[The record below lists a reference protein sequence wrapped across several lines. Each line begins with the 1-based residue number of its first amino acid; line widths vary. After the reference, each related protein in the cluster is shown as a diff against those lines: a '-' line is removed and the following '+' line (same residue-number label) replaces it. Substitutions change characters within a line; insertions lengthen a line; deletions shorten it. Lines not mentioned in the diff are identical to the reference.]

1 MGMDSFAPGVYPDN
15 GSYFWVQ
22 NIANPP
28 KCVEIFNYP
37 VAARGGVRNLMLIPG
52 VGEQD
57 IKESLLKGSLRN
69 KLLVREI
76 AILASNIDLLQFN
89 TTQIQF
95 LYNNGIVVGVQI
107 DDRPGGQTLFTHYID
122 IELLGAV
129 NNVNTTFI
137 LPNNQAFVVDVIH
150 NIVVYKNGVKQVQ
163 GDDYTIAMGSYG
175 WNTVIFTLPPD
186 ANILPADI
194 ITADYFIS
202 NIP

>member
-57 IKESLLKGSLRN
+57 IKESLLKGSIRN

-76 AILASNIDLLQFN
+76 TILASNIDLLQFN
-89 TTQIQF
+89 TTQMQF
-95 LYNNGIVVGVQI
+95 LYNNGVVIGVQVGDQQNLYTHLI
-107 DDRPGGQTLFTHYID
+107 DQG
-122 IELLGAV
+122 LLG
-129 NNVNTTFI
+129 T
-137 LPNNQAFVVDVIH
+137 
-150 NIVVYKNGVKQVQ
+150 
-163 GDDYTIAMGSYG
+163 
-175 WNTVIFTLPPD
+175 
-186 ANILPADI
+186 
-194 ITADYFIS
+194 
-202 NIP
+202 

>member
-57 IKESLLKGSLRN
+57 IKESLLKGSIRN

-76 AILASNIDLLQFN
+76 TILASNIDLLQFN
-89 TTQIQF
+89 TTQMQF
-95 LYNNGIVVGVQI
+95 LYNNGVVIGVQVGDQQNLYTHLI
-107 DDRPGGQTLFTHYID
+107 DQGFWARSITSIRPSLSRTIKPLLSIPFTTSWFIGTVSSRFRGP
-122 IELLGAV
+122 IISLQWAV
-129 NNVNTTFI
+129 LVGI
-137 LPNNQAFVVDVIH
+137 R
-150 NIVVYKNGVKQVQ
+150 
-163 GDDYTIAMGSYG
+163 
-175 WNTVIFTLPPD
+175 
-186 ANILPADI
+186 
-194 ITADYFIS
+194 
-202 NIP
+202 